1 MKRLNASLY
10 SYALQIIRV
19 VFSIQVKVNPASIC
33 IQYQSLFG
41 FYLTSRLK
49 PNQAQSY
56 FNQASIKFKTSI
68 EVKVYPVSIPNLISG
83 FRFPAALNVHK
94 CNNIIADNNAKS
106 YRTDEFSGHR
116 KTSLTG
122 SINVNLL

>member
-1 MKRLNASLY
+1 MKRLIASLY

-49 PNQAQSY
+49 PNQAQSG

-68 EVKVYPVSIPNLISG
+68 EVKVYPFSIPNLISS
-83 FRFPAALNVHK
+83 FRLPAPLGIPK
-94 CNNIIADNNAKS
+94 CNKLIAANYANS
-106 YRTDEFSGHR
+106 YRTE
-116 KTSLTG
+116 
-122 SINVNLL
+122 